1 MTSPPH
7 VNRLCYAAAHVAMR
21 EEYREVPHSPEVPGS
36 AESIGAYIDWTTTMS
51 LRTRLDGLGF
61 AVAEAMDTAQ
71 RFSLG
76 WKNAQR
82 LIVMCGDLDLANGF
96 VAGAGTDHLDK
107 VESASELV
115 EAVVYQATTIR
126 AHGGEVILLPLS
138 WLTDTEASED
148 DYVRHYTE
156 IIDRLDGPLY
166 LHWLGEA
173 FAPNLAGYF
182 PGESFFNVMAHD
194 PAKVRGAKLSLLDA
208 EFEETAR
215 ERVAQDGQIILT
227 GDDFNFASLI
237 QGDGLAPSGVTEI
250 GTRRVPTGNFSHAL
264 LGVFDGIAE
273 PASYA
278 LERLA
283 AGDIA
288 EYDRVMAPCEA
299 LGRKIF
305 EAPTQHYKAGLAFL
319 AWLGGLQDNP
329 MLINHEERTRPLEH
343 YREVAQL
350 AVEAGVLPEGAFTPE
365 REKQLREYL
374 AG

>member
-7 VNRLCYAAAHVAMR
+7 INRLCYAAAHVAMR
-21 EEYREVPHSPEVPGS
+21 EEYREIPHSPEDPGS
-36 AESIGAYIDWTTTMS
+36 AESIGAYIDWAATMA

-82 LIVMCGDLDLANGF
+82 LIVMCGDLELANGF
-96 VAGAGTDHLDK
+96 VAGAGTDHLER
-107 VESASELV
+107 VETASELV
-115 EAVVYQATTIR
+115 EAVVYQAATIR
-126 AHGGEVILLPLS
+126 AHGGEVILLPLP
-138 WLTDTEASED
+138 WLAETGAGED
-148 DYVRHYTE
+148 DYVRHYAD

-173 FAPNLAGYF
+173 FAPSLAGYF
-182 PGESFFNVMAHD
+182 PGESFFRVMAHD
-194 PAKVRGAKLSLLDA
+194 PEKVRGAKLSLLDA
-208 EFEETAR
+208 DFELAAR

-227 GDDFNFASLI
+227 GDDFNFATLI
-237 QGDGLAPSGVTEI
+237 RGDGLAPSGEI
-250 GTRRVPTGNFSHAL
+250 TIGSRRVPIGGFSHAL

-288 EYDRVMAPCEA
+288 EYDHVMAPCEA

-319 AWLGGLQDNP
+319 AWLGGFQDNP
-329 MLINHEERTRPLEH
+329 MLVNHEEQTRSLDH
-343 YREVAQL
+343 YQEVARL
-350 AVEAGVLPEGAFTPE
+350 AVEAAVLQPGVFTPE
-365 REKQLREYL
+365 RESQLRGYL